1 MRTQVYH
8 DAEDDSDHHHDHVAD
23 RRMKDRSSMGRD
35 ATAGNLST
43 DVPGRLEAER
53 FDQLLKAGGV
63 RIERIV
69 STGQSTPAG
78 EWLDQAWDE
87 WVLLVSGAAEILLK
101 EEDAPR
107 PLKPGDYLF
116 IPAHVRHRV
125 TWTTSDPT
133 IWLAIHIERPVRET
147 AF

>member
-1 MRTQVYH
+1 
-8 DAEDDSDHHHDHVAD
+8 
-23 RRMKDRSSMGRD
+23 MGRD
-35 ATAGNLST
+35 TTVQPVTAGSLLA
-43 DVPGRLEAER
+43 DVPNRLEAER
-53 FDQLLKAGGV
+53 FDQLLKVGDV

-125 TWTTSDPT
+125 TWTTPDQPT

>member
-1 MRTQVYH
+1 
-8 DAEDDSDHHHDHVAD
+8 
-23 RRMKDRSSMGRD
+23 MGRD
-35 ATAGNLST
+35 TKVQPVTAGSLLA
-43 DVPGRLEAER
+43 DVPNRLEAER
-53 FDQLLKAGGV
+53 FDQLLKVGDV

-107 PLKPGDYLF
+107 PLKPSDYLF